1 MMDRVELSHYSQD
14 AVASVTSQLYH
25 EGLVSEDPEL
35 PDPWPYDPEWLNR
48 TEEQRVAYYRQK
60 MAFEIGRKLLNTSGL
75 LAKERAKYLSRR
87 FVRVHL
93 KVIPS
98 PSTINVPISFALQPM
113 LEVVG
118 DLLSPTH
125 TNIDGWLSIQIDPN
139 EDDSSV
145 LVREIE
151 NFILDAMSTADLK

>member
-25 EGLVSEDPEL
+25 EGFVAEDPEL

-60 MAFEIGRKLLNTSGL
+60 MAFDIGRKLLNTSGL

-87 FVRVHL
+87 FV
-93 KVIPS
+93 
-98 PSTINVPISFALQPM
+98 
-113 LEVVG
+113 
-118 DLLSPTH
+118 
-125 TNIDGWLSIQIDPN
+125 
-139 EDDSSV
+139 SS
-145 LVREIE
+145 LCGLFLRRR
-151 NFILDAMSTADLK
+151 

>member
-1 MMDRVELSHYSQD
+1 MDRVELSHYSQD

-25 EGLVSEDPEL
+25 EGSVSEDPEL

-87 FVRVHL
+87 FVSSNVNY
-93 KVIPS
+93 
-98 PSTINVPISFALQPM
+98 STHPP
-113 LEVVG
+113 
-118 DLLSPTH
+118 DLL
-125 TNIDGWLSIQIDPN
+125 
-139 EDDSSV
+139 
-145 LVREIE
+145 R
-151 NFILDAMSTADLK
+151 